1 MFVENFT
8 KFMKYYGDGRRL
20 KLFGFFLLSLVV
32 GFMEFLGIALIYPFI
47 LLIINPESIIHT
59 KYYLHFVRF
68 FHINDILMS
77 AFLLGFIVVFLFIV
91 KNLFMIFFVYLQNKF
106 MSDWKLSLNKKFMHF
121 YLFSSYRNSLKT
133 SPSEKLYNLNCLPSQ
148 ALDNF
153 IFRIINLT
161 TNAIVMIMILG
172 FLIIK
177 FPFAAVFTGV
187 FVYISM
193 LLQNKYFK
201 NKTKEISAKNLKLSN
216 LCNEKTLEN
225 INNLKEIKI
234 LSAENYFY
242 DEYSFSLNMLSD
254 ITVKNSFYTSIPTY
268 IVEILVVLA
277 LFVLAIL
284 VSLQNIDNTSWMIAS
299 YAVIAAS
306 IFRIAPALN
315 RIQTAINVINSSRD
329 FVKTIILEYEKGDF
343 TTIEEKSSLEIGFKK
358 SLELKNI
365 SFAYKKTPVIS
376 GLDLKIKK
384 GEFIGIIGT
393 SGAGKSTLAD
403 IIMGLLPVDGG
414 KILLDN
420 VELKQENFSA
430 LRKLIGYVPQQVNIL
445 DGSFKRNVALGDLS
459 MGEIDEKKVISALK
473 KARLYDFVNNFED
486 GINCRAIVGSSGLSQ
501 GQKQRLAIA
510 RALYREA
517 EILIFD
523 EATSAL
529 DVDTEYEITRMLNA
543 LKGDKT
549 IIAIAHR
556 LSTLKS
562 CDRLIYLKDGKI
574 SDEGTFEE
582 LSAKNKDV
590 ERLIRLSN
598 VNRI

>member
-8 KFMKYYGDGRRL
+8 KFMKYYGEGRRL
-20 KLFGFFLLSLVV
+20 KLSGFFLLSLIA

-47 LLIINPESIIHT
+47 LLIIDPENVVHN
-59 KYYLHFVRF
+59 KYYLHFAKF
-68 FHINDILMS
+68 CHINDILMS
-77 AFLLGFIVVFLFIV
+77 AFLLGFLVVFLFIA
-91 KNLFMIFFVYLQNKF
+91 KNLFMIGCLYLQNKF
-106 MSDWKLSLNKKFMHF
+106 VNDWKFSLNKKFMHY
-121 YLFSSYRNSLKT
+121 YLFSSYRNSLNT
-133 SPSEKLYNLNCLPSQ
+133 APSEKLYNLNCLPAQ

-153 IFRIINLT
+153 IFRVINLI
-161 TNAIVMIMILG
+161 TNSVIMVMILG
-172 FLIIK
+172 FLLIK
-177 FPFAAVFTGV
+177 FPFAAIFTGA
-187 FVYISM
+187 FVYVGM
-193 LLQNKYFK
+193 LVQNKYFK
-201 NKTKEISAKNLKLSN
+201 DKTKELSAKNLKLSN

-242 DEYSFSLNMLSD
+242 DEYAFSLNMLADVS
-254 ITVKNSFYTSIPTY
+254 VKNSFYCSMPTY

-277 LFVLAIL
+277 LFILAVLI
-284 VSLQNIDNTSWMIAS
+284 SLQNINNTAWMLAS
-299 YAVIAAS
+299 YAVITAS
-306 IFRIAPALN
+306 IFRVAPALN
-315 RIQTAINVINSSRD
+315 RIQTSLNVINASRD

-343 TTIEEKSSLEIGFKK
+343 TAVEEKSPIELGFKK
-358 SLELKNI
+358 SIELKDI
-365 SFAYKKTPVIS
+365 SFAYKKAPVIS

-384 GEFIGIIGT
+384 GEFIGIIGM

-403 IIMGLLPVDGG
+403 IIMGLLPVDSG
-414 KILLDN
+414 KVLIDN

-459 MGEIDEKKVISALK
+459 KGEIDEKKVISALK
-473 KARLYDFVNNFED
+473 KARLYDFINNFED

-510 RALYREA
+510 RALYRDA

-529 DVDTEYEITRMLNA
+529 DVETEYEITRMLNA

-562 CDRLIYLKDGKI
+562 CDKLIYIKDGKI
-574 SDEGTFEE
+574 SDEGSFEE
-582 LSAKNKDV
+582 LSAKNKDF
-590 ERLIRLSN
+590 ERLIKLSN